1 MLDLRPL
8 IVVSGTVHVEGGEK
22 NRVRATNLTTNGTRQ
37 EIVVDR
43 SVSQDRKAAN
53 VIVTDYWRRLKTISL
68 LRTPYGVLLDPM
80 KIDDFKKVLAHT
92 AGKILE
98 FNTSRRGG
106 TRLTSY
112 VLWEPLEGKRKAA
125 VAEWIQ
131 VKRGEKDATVT
142 KAFKEL
148 RATSSAA
155 A

>member
-53 VIVTDYWRRLKTISL
+53 VIVTDYWRRLKAISL
-68 LRTPYGVLLDPM
+68 LRTPYGVLLDAT

-98 FNTSRRGG
+98 FNTSRRGS

-131 VKRGEKDATVT
+131 VKRGEKDTAVT

>member
-22 NRVRATNLTTNGTRQ
+22 NKVRATNLTTNGTRQ

-53 VIVTDYWRRLKTISL
+53 VIVTDYWRRLKAISL
-68 LRTPYGVLLDPM
+68 LRTPYGVLLDPQRL
-80 KIDDFKKVLAHT
+80 DDFKAVLAHT
-92 AGKILE
+92 AEKILD
-98 FNTSRRGG
+98 FNTSRRGS
-106 TRLTSY
+106 TRLTSH
-112 VLWEPLEGKRKAA
+112 VLWEPLEGKRRAA
-125 VAEWIQ
+125 VVEWVQ
-131 VKRGEKDATVT
+131 VKRGAKDVAVT